1 MDEWRMTSDD
11 KSLGMGRRITRR
23 DFLDGVAITIG
34 GAIIAPPLLHAAS
47 MQSDTAYPPGL
58 TGLRGSHV
66 GSFEALHALRDE
78 TFWSTAPAVT
88 PNDETYDLI
97 VVGAGISGLTAA
109 HTYLKS
115 RPGSRILILDNHD
128 DFGGH
133 AKRNEFSWE
142 GKTYLGYGGTQSIE
156 SPLPYSA
163 VAKDLIRELGID
175 VSRYAAA
182 LDDALYPS
190 LGLKSGF
197 FFDRETFGAD
207 KLVVGGPYMLHPGF
221 IAAAPISDTAK
232 ADLTRLVSGMVDP
245 YPGLSSAAR
254 KARLARSS
262 YARFLTEV
270 WKVDAAVVAI
280 LQSTGHGLFGAGI
293 DAIPAQDA
301 HALGLPGFQGM
312 ALDDEPGPGQNYDSL
327 GTAESDA
334 YYSHFP
340 DGNATIARL
349 LVRKLIPEAIPGSTA
364 DDIITARADYGRLDR
379 PDAKVRIRLSSP
391 VLRVRHLGDPA
402 TATAAEVTYLK
413 DGKLWSVTAPGVI
426 LACWHTGIPFLCPE
440 LPQAQKE
447 AMAFE
452 IKVPLVYT
460 NVLLRNWTSFQKLG
474 VHSVNAPGMWH
485 TDFSLDFPVSIGAWH
500 HARTPGEPIV
510 VHMSKAACLPGL
522 PIREQ
527 HAAGR
532 RELYTTSFET
542 IERHVRTDL
551 QRVLGAGGFDAAR
564 DIVGLTVN
572 RWPHGYA
579 YQYNSLYDDFWVNG
593 TESPCAVAR
602 RPYGRLAI
610 ANADA
615 AAYAYTDA
623 AIDHGHRAAQ
633 EILRLV

>member
-1 MDEWRMTSDD
+1 MKSDD

-34 GAIIAPPLLHAAS
+34 GAMIAPPLLHAAS
-47 MQSDTAYPPGL
+47 VPSAAAYPPAF
-58 TGLRGSHV
+58 TGLRGAHL
-66 GSFEALHALRDE
+66 GSFEAFHSLRDGA
-78 TFWSTAPAVT
+78 FWSTAPQAT
-88 PNDETYDLI
+88 PDDEAYDLI

-109 HTYLKS
+109 YTYLKS

-133 AKRNEFSWE
+133 AKRNEFTYQ
-142 GKTYLGYGGTQSIE
+142 GKTFLGYGGTQSID
-156 SPLPYSA
+156 SPQPYSA
-163 VAKDLIRELGID
+163 VAKGLINELGID
-175 VSRYAAA
+175 VSRYAAV
-182 LDDALYPS
+182 LDEALYPS
-190 LGLKSGF
+190 LGLKSGY

-207 KLVVGGPYMLHPGF
+207 KLVVGSGHLLDDSF

-232 ADLTRLVSGMVDP
+232 ADLTRLVSGMLDP
-245 YPGLSSAAR
+245 YPGLSSAAK
-254 KARLARSS
+254 KARLARLS
-262 YARFLTEV
+262 YTDFLTEV
-270 WKVDAAVVAI
+270 WKVDKAVVVI
-280 LQSTGHGLFGAGI
+280 LASTGHELFGAGI

-312 ALDDEPGPGQNYDSL
+312 GLDDNPGPGQNHDSL
-327 GTAESDA
+327 GTAETEA
-334 YYSHFP
+334 YYFHFP

-349 LVRKLIPEAIPGSTA
+349 LVRKLIPGVIPGTTA
-364 DDIITARADYGRLDR
+364 DDIVTARADYSSLDR
-379 PDAKVRIRLSSP
+379 PGSNVRIRLSSS
-391 VLRVRHLGDPA
+391 VMRVRHLGDPA
-402 TATAAEVTYLK
+402 SATAVEVTYFN
-413 DGKLWSVTAPGVI
+413 DGKLMSVQAPGVI
-426 LACWHTGIPFLCPE
+426 LACWHTAIPILCPE

-447 AMAFE
+447 AMAFAV
-452 IKVPLVYT
+452 KVPLVYT
-460 NVLLRNWTSFQKLG
+460 NVLLRNWTSFEKLG
-474 VHSVNAPGMWH
+474 VHSVNSPGLWH
-485 TDFSLDFPVSIGAWH
+485 SALSLDFPVSMGAYH
-500 HARTPGEPIV
+500 YARAPGEPIV
-510 VHMSKAACLPGL
+510 VHMSKAACQPGL

-564 DIVGLTVN
+564 DIAGLTVN

-579 YQYNSLYDDFWVNG
+579 YQYNSLYDGFWVNG
-593 TESPCAVAR
+593 GELPCAVAR

-615 AAYAYTDA
+615 GAYSYTDA

-633 EILRLV
+633 EILTRV

>member
-1 MDEWRMTSDD
+1 MNSDD
-11 KSLGMGRRITRR
+11 KSLGMGRRISRR

-34 GAIIAPPLLHAAS
+34 GAMIASPLLHAATLH
-47 MQSDTAYPPGL
+47 SDSAYPPAL

-66 GSFEALHALRDE
+66 GSFEAFHALRDE
-78 TFWSTAPAVT
+78 TFWSTAPAVK
-88 PNDETYDLI
+88 PNDEQYDLI

-109 HTYLKS
+109 HTYLKG

-133 AKRNEFSWE
+133 ARRNEFTYD

-156 SPLPYSA
+156 SPLPYSP
-163 VAKDLIRELGID
+163 VAKDLIHELGID

-182 LDDALYPS
+182 LDEALYPS
-190 LGLKSGF
+190 LGLKSAF
-197 FFDRETFGAD
+197 FFDRETFGSD
-207 KLVVGGPYMLHPGF
+207 KLVVGARHMLDPGF

-254 KARLARSS
+254 KARLARMS

-280 LQSTGHGLFGAGI
+280 LQSTGHELFGAGI

-301 HALGLPGFQGM
+301 HALGFPGFQGL
-312 ALDDEPGPGQNYDSL
+312 ALDDQPGPGQNYDSL
-327 GTAESDA
+327 GTAESEA
-334 YYSHFP
+334 FYSHFP

-364 DDIITARADYGRLDR
+364 DDIITARADYGRLDHA
-379 PDAKVRIRLSSP
+379 DAMVRIRLNSS
-391 VLRVRHLGDPA
+391 VMRVRHLGDPA

-413 DGKLWSVTAPGVI
+413 DGQLWSVTAPGVI
-426 LACWHTGIPFLCPE
+426 LACWHTAIPYLCPE
-440 LPQAQKE
+440 LPQPQKE

-452 IKVPLVYT
+452 VKVPLVYT

-474 VHSVNAPGMWH
+474 VSSVTAPGMWH
-485 TDFSLDFPVSIGAWH
+485 TAFSLDFPVSIGRYH
-500 HARTPGEPIV
+500 HSRNPGEPIV
-510 VHMSKAACLPGL
+510 VHMSKAACQPGL

-532 RELYTTSFET
+532 RELYTTPFAT

-593 TESPCAVAR
+593 TEPPCAVAR

-615 AAYAYTDA
+615 GAYAYTDA